1 MTDPN
6 RLRGEIAIVTGGGAG
21 IGRATVLRLAEE
33 GAAVGIATRTA
44 SQAHELVDILSGMGA
59 PVSIAIGD
67 LGQADFIRDAYDT
80 FTRELGPASVI
91 VNNVAVGLQSPF
103 LESTDEHFEQVFAVN
118 FYAAVRL
125 TRLALPAMIERGKG
139 SVINVSSVQG
149 LFGWP
154 NHAAYSASKG
164 ALMSWSR
171 QLANEFGATGVRF
184 NSILPGAVM
193 TSLQA
198 KRIATE
204 EPDFVQRSANLHI
217 IPRMQQPE
225 EVAAAIAFL
234 ASDDSSFMT
243 GATLDDSGGTT
254 MKAHWYAE

>member
-1 MTDPN
+1 MTDPT

-44 SQAHELVDILSGMGA
+44 SQAHELVQILGEMGA

-67 LGQADFIRDAYDT
+67 LAQADFIQEAYDT
-80 FTRELGPASVI
+80 FTRELGPATVI

-103 LESTDEHFEQVFAVN
+103 LESTDEHFERVFAVN
-118 FYAAVRL
+118 FFAAVRL

-164 ALMSWSR
+164 GIVGMTLPIAR
-171 QLANEFGATGVRF
+171 DLASLAIR
-184 NSILPGAVM
+184 VM
-193 TSLQA
+193 T
-198 KRIATE
+198 IAPGLFRT
-204 EPDFVQRSANLHI
+204 PLLSI
-217 IPRMQQPE
+217 IPE
-225 EVAAAIAFL
+225 EAQDALGAQVPHPARLGHPDEFARL
-234 ASDDSSFMT
+234 VSSIIENPMLNGEVIRLD
-243 GATLDDSGGTT
+243 GALRLPPR
-254 MKAHWYAE
+254 